1 MGLGAFADAVDA
13 LLDDNARSVAFA
25 AALLGALLVLGVA
38 AVAQRRIPRLM
49 VGLNLAVAAT
59 ILLYKASEYL
69 AYPALIE
76 QAGDDLAGNP
86 DVKLVLFEAIV
97 AVAAGF
103 ALAGRRLAGA
113 LSAAAF
119 LVHALA
125 AAALIIFLLTFHLDR
140 LI

>member
-1 MGLGAFADAVDA
+1 MGPGAFADAVDA
-13 LLDDNARSVAFA
+13 LLDDNARSIAFA
-25 AALLGALLVLGVA
+25 AALLGAHLVLGVA

-69 AYPALIE
+69 ADPALIE
-76 QAGDDLAGNP
+76 EARDDLAGDP
-86 DVKLVLFEAIV
+86 DVKLVLFEATV

-103 ALAGRRLAGA
+103 AFAGRRVAAA

-119 LVHALA
+119 VVHALA
-125 AAALIIFLLTFHLDR
+125 AAALIVFFLTFHIDR
-140 LI
+140 LM

>member
-1 MGLGAFADAVDA
+1 MGPGAFADAIDG
-13 LLDDNARSVAFA
+13 LLDDNARLVAVA
-25 AALLGALLVLGVA
+25 VALLGAHLVLGVA

-49 VGLNLAVAAT
+49 IGLNLAVAAT

-76 QAGDDLAGNP
+76 EARDDLAGDA
-86 DVKLVLFEAIV
+86 DVKLLLFEAVV

-103 ALAGRRLAGA
+103 ALDGRRVGA
-113 LSAAAF
+113 WLSAAAF
-119 LVHALA
+119 VVHTLA
-125 AAALIIFLLTFHLDR
+125 ASAVIVFVLTFHLDR

>member
-1 MGLGAFADAVDA
+1 MGPGAFADAVDA
-13 LLDDNARSVAFA
+13 LLDDNARSIAFA
-25 AALLGALLVLGVA
+25 AALLGAHLVLGVA

-76 QAGDDLAGNP
+76 EARDDLAGDP
-86 DVKLVLFEAIV
+86 DVKLVLFEAVV

-103 ALAGRRLAGA
+103 AFAGRRGGA
-113 LSAAAF
+113 WLSAAAF
-119 LVHALA
+119 VVHALA
-125 AAALIIFLLTFHLDR
+125 AAALIVFLLTFHIDR
-140 LI
+140 LM

>member
-13 LLDDNARSVAFA
+13 VLDDNGRTIAFA
-25 AALLGALLVLGVA
+25 AALVGAHLVLGVA

-49 VGLNLAVAAT
+49 IGLNLAVAAT

-76 QAGDDLAGNP
+76 EARDDLTGNA
-86 DVKLVLFEAIV
+86 DVKLILFEAIV
-97 AVAAGF
+97 AVVGGF
-103 ALAGRRLAGA
+103 ALARRRVAAA

-119 LVHALA
+119 VVHALA
-125 AAALIIFLLTFHLDR
+125 AAALIVFMLTFQLDR

>member
-1 MGLGAFADAVDA
+1 MRLGAFADAVDA
-13 LLDDNARSVAFA
+13 VLDDNGRTIAFA
-25 AALLGALLVLGVA
+25 AALLGAHLVLGLA
-38 AVAQRRIPRLM
+38 AIAQRWIPRSM

-76 QAGDDLAGNP
+76 EARDDLTGDA
-86 DVKLVLFEAIV
+86 DVKLILFEAIV

-103 ALAGRRLAGA
+103 AFAGRRV
-113 LSAAAF
+113 AAAASVAAF
-119 LVHALA
+119 VVHALA
-125 AAALIIFLLTFHLDR
+125 AAAIIVFFLTFHLDR